1 MAATQALMSAQTVR
15 APAASTS
22 GRRTAAA
29 AAAARRP
36 ALARPASRR
45 GPAPPRALNELMML
59 ADLDIDWSDPDTQV
73 GALGAVL
80 GLALGIGAPAFYAR
94 WVWAVGGG
102 VGGMGAA
109 ARVVAALTYAKKTRL
124 QVGHACRA
132 KSGWHA
138 GAAGRDVHAAL
149 VREQRACSCA
159 WLAPA
164 LSNASCN
171 IVPTVLACFHQ
182 PALALNGNS
191 PLPPPGP
198 GPAPRP
204 PAALSTRLPL
214 GPRAA
219 ATTATRSALRSC
231 AR

>member
-80 GLALGIGAPAFYAR
+80 GLALGIGAPAFYASR
-94 WVWAVGGG
+94 DN
-102 VGGMGAA
+102 
-109 ARVVAALTYAKKTRL
+109 RDEERL
-124 QVGHACRA
+124 EELR
-132 KSGWHA
+132 
-138 GAAGRDVHAAL
+138 
-149 VREQRACSCA
+149 
-159 WLAPA
+159 
-164 LSNASCN
+164 
-171 IVPTVLACFHQ
+171 
-182 PALALNGNS
+182 ALNRATKEETGEYMSQEEINAIR
-191 PLPPPGP
+191 
-198 GPAPRP
+198 PARW
-204 PAALSTRLPL
+204 TDR
-214 GPRAA
+214 REFVDND
-219 ATTATRSALRSC
+219 
-231 AR
+231 